1 MSAVTGKFRFTITDL
16 ARLIDKSPVTLR
28 GWERDGL
35 VDFPR
40 NSKGDRSLTISDV
53 RVVLGREQIRARLL
67 PDRLKLVDAT
77 LTLLE
82 LLENE
87 DRSDRSARKR
97 EKQVSQGIS

>member
-1 MSAVTGKFRFTITDL
+1 L
-16 ARLIDKSPVTLR
+16 ARLIGKSPVTLR

-40 NSKGDRSLTISDV
+40 NSKGDRSLEIRDIRLVCTNPRV
-53 RVVLGREQIRARLL
+53 RERLL